1 MANLYE
7 SDDFNIVSVY
17 EKVEVFEYEG
27 GASDTYTNLLIK
39 VQRLPLDQYPDL
51 TDVIIFDDELS
62 SSASKEEFLS
72 AAPSLIVSKLA
83 ENDSTFTGVEAD
95 LIVTNS
101 LTQKFTD

>member
-17 EKVEVFEYEG
+17 EKVEVDENEDG
-27 GASDTYTNLLIK
+27 TSDTYTNLLIK

-51 TDVIIFDDELS
+51 TDVFIFSNELS

-72 AAPSLIVSKLA
+72 AAPSLIASRLS
-83 ENDSTFTGVEAD
+83 EFDSTFTGIEAD
-95 LIVTNS
+95 LIATDS

>member
-7 SDDFNIVSVY
+7 SDDFNIVSVH
-17 EKVEVFEYEG
+17 EITNVEEYEDG
-27 GASDTYTNLLIK
+27 TSDTNTNLLIK

-51 TDVIIFDDELS
+51 TDVFIFTDELS

-72 AAPSLIVSKLA
+72 VAPSLIASRLN
-83 ENDSTFTGVEAD
+83 EFDSTFTGVEAD
-95 LIVTNS
+95 LIATDS

>member
-17 EKVEVFEYEG
+17 EKVEVEEYEDG
-27 GASDTYTNLLIK
+27 TSDTYNNLLIK

-51 TDVIIFDDELS
+51 TDVFIFDGELS

-72 AAPSLIVSKLA
+72 AAPSLIASKLA

>member
-17 EKVEVFEYEG
+17 EKVEVEEYEDG
-27 GASDTYTNLLIK
+27 TSDTYTNLLIK

-51 TDVIIFDDELS
+51 TDVFIFSNELS
-62 SSASKEEFLS
+62 PTISKDEFLT
-72 AAPSLIVSKLA
+72 AAPSLIASKLA
-83 ENDSTFTGVEAD
+83 ENDSTFTAEEAD
-95 LIVTNS
+95 LIATDS

>member
-17 EKVEVFEYEG
+17 EKVEVEEYEDG
-27 GASDTYTNLLIK
+27 TSDTYTNLLIK

-51 TDVIIFDDELS
+51 TDVFIFDGELS

-72 AAPSLIVSKLA
+72 AAPSLIASKLA